1 MAHVLINSGRGVK
14 QSLHTFRQGA
24 FQLKVRCRSYTGHTG
39 PIGLNW
45 GQVLLEWRG
54 QTVFR

>member
-1 MAHVLINSGRGVK
+1 MAHFLINSGRGVK

-24 FQLKVRCRSYTGHTG
+24 FQLKAPCRSYTGS
-39 PIGLNW
+39 IVLNW

-54 QTVFR
+54 QTVFRQGL